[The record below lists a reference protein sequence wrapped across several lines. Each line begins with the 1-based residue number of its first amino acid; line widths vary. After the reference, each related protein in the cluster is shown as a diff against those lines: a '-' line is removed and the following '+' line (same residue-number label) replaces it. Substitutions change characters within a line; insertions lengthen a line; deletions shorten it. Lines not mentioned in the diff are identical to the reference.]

1 MIWFPRGNRYL
12 FWMFNAFLLQ
22 KYFIKNERLY
32 FWRTIRIKIKRIDMF
47 ASSISFH
54 IFSLC
59 AIKSFEEKFFSRL
72 LYLYQ
77 SSSKNRNAICLI
89 SYTATC
95 ICIIF
100 IFSYSLL
107 LFLKYSNWLF
117 FIFQSNYNGIF
128 WYTEMRILLFFHN
141 C

>member
-89 SYTATC
+89 SYAATC

-117 FIFQSNYNGIF
+117 FFLFSRVTTMEYF
-128 WYTEMRILLFFHN
+128 DILKWEFYFFS
-141 C
+141 